1 MVNNILILALGKL
14 RLEDQEFKASQGNM
28 VRHHLK
34 KKKKKNTKWLTP
46 VILTIQEAEIG
57 KIMVQNQSR
66 QKVPETQSQP
76 M

>member
-34 KKKKKNTKWLTP
+34 KKKKKHQVAHTWNPNDSGGRDWEDHGSKP
-46 VILTIQEAEIG
+46 I
-57 KIMVQNQSR
+57 
-66 QKVPETQSQP
+66 
-76 M
+76 